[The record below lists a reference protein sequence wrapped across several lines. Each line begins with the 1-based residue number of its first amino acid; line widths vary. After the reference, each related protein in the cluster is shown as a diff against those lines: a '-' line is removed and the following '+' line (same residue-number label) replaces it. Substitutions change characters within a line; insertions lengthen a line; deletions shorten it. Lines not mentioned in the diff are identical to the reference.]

1 MNIVIIAPY
10 YYPIPVPRAFRA
22 TELAQEFV
30 RRGHNVTVYNLCRI
44 SDQPHFSDKEDDSN
58 PKLIHLNLI
67 DYGKSDHGTGKRKLS
82 AFLRSPG
89 LNKILFYFTSNTG
102 LSIYLGLKRKFVF
115 TRQYDLLISVGL
127 PFAVHW
133 AVSSK
138 LRKDKTA
145 NICIADYGDP
155 FSRYNKK
162 IHVAKYFQWIEKR
175 AMKAFD
181 YISIPTE
188 SARKSYL
195 WLKPDKNIKI
205 IPQGFNF
212 DNINRAEY
220 RPNQIPTFGYAGLF
234 YQGIREPKVLLDYLS
249 TRKEDFRFVIY
260 TNTAALESMSCI
272 LPYAELL
279 KEKLVIHNNIPRLEL
294 ITEFSKMDFLVNI
307 NNATSNQIPS
317 KLIDYTLTGRPIF
330 SFSQDKFEIEK
341 FESFCHGDYSSFQ
354 TIDISAYNIK
364 TVADQFEHLSS
375 ANQ

>member
-1 MNIVIIAPY
+1 
-10 YYPIPVPRAFRA
+10 
-22 TELAQEFV
+22 
-30 RRGHNVTVYNLCRI
+30 
-44 SDQPHFSDKEDDSN
+44 
-58 PKLIHLNLI
+58 
-67 DYGKSDHGTGKRKLS
+67 
-82 AFLRSPG
+82 
-89 LNKILFYFTSNTG
+89 
-102 LSIYLGLKRKFVF
+102 
-115 TRQYDLLISVGL
+115 
-127 PFAVHW
+127 
-133 AVSSK
+133 
-138 LRKDKTA
+138 
-145 NICIADYGDP
+145 
-155 FSRYNKK
+155 
-162 IHVAKYFQWIEKR
+162 
-175 AMKAFD
+175 MKAFD

-317 KLIDYTLTGRPIF
+317 KLSDYTLTGRPIF